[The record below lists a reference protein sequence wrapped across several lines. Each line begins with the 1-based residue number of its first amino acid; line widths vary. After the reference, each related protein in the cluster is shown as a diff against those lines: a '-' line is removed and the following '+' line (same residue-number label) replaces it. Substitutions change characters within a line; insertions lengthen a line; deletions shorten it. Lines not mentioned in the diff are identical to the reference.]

1 MVVAVV
7 VAGSEQTEGCFGRVP
22 RPKIV
27 IQRPQPPKPPK
38 PPKPPAPTRPPG
50 PRATR
55 NPRTRG
61 TGTVSPT
68 TPPHDQK
75 MDSIDGIQVINEKTQ
90 GDAVSVGSKSVST
103 KSISAK
109 SISSNDLSLADDP
122 LYPKLKNNL
131 NKDPDAIAS
140 APPASPSR
148 SQTDLTAS
156 QPNLAGQPPKK
167 NSLKK
172 TFVQASVY
180 FGASTASGLISSA
193 PFLALQGQSTGYDA
207 ADAAPAMAAN
217 TIRRQPYT
225 QPNLP
230 PPQPQ
235 PSWPNNQPPLPKY
248 SDPVVVP
255 PKKNLPP
262 KVINVDTPPATVGPK
277 VKPIPKK
284 VVTQKP
290 TPVTV
295 VAQADPPVTPLPRY
309 NIRSPLPRFQQI
321 LPACK
326 AHPLRCAAIST
337 VVSAFTAAG
346 ATLSIRDLVDYDP
359 DDRSAMATWMYN
371 KLDDLCTAFGIS
383 RQELE
388 NVLSKF
394 NPQVTLA
401 HIFSHALRDTQAF
414 RKRHNMPLRFQYPK
428 EDANLGLSKVQF
440 VMMLLSTQGVALY
453 NYVSETIAIMEVKE
467 PHLFDEPLE

>member
-1 MVVAVV
+1 
-7 VAGSEQTEGCFGRVP
+7 
-22 RPKIV
+22 
-27 IQRPQPPKPPK
+27 
-38 PPKPPAPTRPPG
+38 
-50 PRATR
+50 
-55 NPRTRG
+55 
-61 TGTVSPT
+61 
-68 TPPHDQK
+68 
-75 MDSIDGIQVINEKTQ
+75 MDSIDSIQVINEKTQ
-90 GDAVSVGSKSVST
+90 GDTVSVGSKSVST
-103 KSISAK
+103 KTISAK

-140 APPASPSR
+140 APPASPTR

-172 TFVQASVY
+172 TFIQASVY

-193 PFLALQGQSTGYDA
+193 PFLALQGQSNGYDA
-207 ADAAPAMAAN
+207 ADAAPAMAATN

-235 PSWPNNQPPLPKY
+235 PAWPNNQPPLPKY
-248 SDPVVVP
+248 NDPVVVP

-262 KVINVDTPPATVGPK
+262 KVINVDKPPATVAPK
-277 VKPIPKK
+277 VKPIPKA

-290 TPVTV
+290 TPATA
-295 VAQADPPVTPLPRY
+295 VAQTNNNPPVTPLPRY

-359 DDRSAMATWMYN
+359 DDRSAMATWMYS
-371 KLDDLCTAFGIS
+371 KLDDLCTAFSIS

-388 NVLSKF
+388 DVLSKF
-394 NPQVTLA
+394 QPQVTLA
-401 HIFSHALRDTQAF
+401 HIFSHALRDTQEF

-467 PHLFDEPLE
+467 PHLFDDPLE